1 MQINISPF
9 PLIFILHSNWFL
21 AWITFVSVYSLYPI
35 PEEKSAAHCAV
46 FVLLKII
53 KALLLFHK
61 GSLLSEA
68 TWPSPLQPA
77 KHSTISFKQYLYPS
91 LHPHPTATTLR
102 PVDYLTRS
110 PKPYLT
116 SSQPHYY
123 SSTPPQHSFRRDSI
137 GEFLIHKGKY
147 AAIFPAFSPSC
158 HQATHHLS
166 LRTA

>member
-1 MQINISPF
+1 M
-9 PLIFILHSNWFL
+9 
-21 AWITFVSVYSLYPI
+21 SVYSLYRI
-35 PEEKSAAHCAV
+35 PEEKSAVHCAV

-61 GSLLSEA
+61 GCSLCSLFTSLVKWSHMA
-68 TWPSPLQPA
+68 KSAPTSQAFNNLIQAISLHFTAPSPDGHHTSASGLSD
-77 KHSTISFKQYLYPS
+77 KISK
-91 LHPHPTATTLR
+91 PHQ
-102 PVDYLTRS
+102 
-110 PKPYLT
+110 T

-123 SSTPPQHSFRRDSI
+123 SSAPPQHSFRRDSI

-147 AAIFPAFSPSC
+147 AAISPAFSPSC